1 MTQPKPSAE
10 KTQALGAGAVGAGA
24 VGAGAAGAGTLSRQ
38 LILATTALVAVI
50 AVFLSGLTALSMHRI
65 LQGQLDQQLVST
77 TNQMRGMGRGP
88 GMATGRGGPG
98 LAQGLLIYVQ
108 GSGGYVQLD
117 WDRRDLPEA
126 GVADVLE
133 YLTPTRTPETRTLP
147 SLGAYRLHTTMQ
159 GGQVLVV
166 GLPLAGLAASMTSIV
181 VAAIVLTLMAIVI
194 AFLAARAVVER
205 SLRPLA
211 RLAGTAHQVSTLEL
225 GSGDVAVPVR
235 VPATDTDPRSE
246 VGQVGIAFN
255 HMLDNVEGALTARQ
269 ASETKLRQ
277 FVADASHELR
287 NPLAAIRGY
296 AELTRRD
303 RADLPTATAHA
314 LGRIESESERMSRL
328 VEDLLLLARLDSGPA
343 LAIAHAVADARAAGP
358 EHTWLLSLPDA
369 EVSALGDPHRLTQV
383 VANLLANARTH
394 TPPGTRVTTSL
405 AAEDGWAV
413 IRVVDDGPGIPPAVV
428 DRVFERFTRAD
439 ASRAHTGGGVP
450 STGLGLAIVAAVVG
464 AHGGRVGVRSVR
476 GHTEFTV
483 RVPLALN

>member
-1 MTQPKPSAE
+1 M
-10 KTQALGAGAVGAGA
+10 
-24 VGAGAAGAGTLSRQ
+24 
-38 LILATTALVAVI
+38 
-50 AVFLSGLTALSMHRI
+50 FLSALTALSMHRI
-65 LQGQLDQQLVST
+65 LESQLDQQLVST

-133 YLTPTRTPETRTLP
+133 SLTPTRTPETRTLP

-343 LAIAHAVADARAAGP
+343 LAIAPTPLSPLIADAVADARAAGP

-439 ASRAHTGGGVP
+439 ASRAHSGGGVP

-464 AHGGRVGVRSVR
+464 AHGGQVGVRSVP